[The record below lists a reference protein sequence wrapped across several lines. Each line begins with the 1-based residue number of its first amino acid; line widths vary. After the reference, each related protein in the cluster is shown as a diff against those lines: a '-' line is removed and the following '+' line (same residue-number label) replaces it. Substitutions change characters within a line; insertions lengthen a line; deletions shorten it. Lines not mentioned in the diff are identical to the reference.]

1 MNSRALRPINLAIA
15 AIGGQG
21 GGVLA
26 NWIVATAERNGFAVQ
41 ATSVPGVAQR
51 TGATIYYIE
60 MMPPEMLSGQEP
72 VFALN
77 PIPGDLDI
85 VVAAELVEAGRAIQR
100 GFVTPDRTTLIAS
113 SHRVYSTMEKSA
125 LGDGTRDGRGILD
138 IGTDVAKNLICFDMA
153 QAAQRTGSVISAV
166 LLGAVAGCACLPFSR
181 DDFEAS
187 IRADGRS
194 VDTNLAGFAA
204 GFAPPGATT
213 SSADL
218 DLKLIDTL
226 DEKPAAS
233 VPAKEISGQPVA
245 PAIVELLQQ
254 LKSKIPEPSQK
265 LAREG
270 LRRVLDYQDIE
281 YGNLYLHRLC
291 SFTEWDRHDH
301 RLCNELA
308 RYLAVRMT
316 YEDTIRVAEL
326 KTRSA
331 RFERLRREV
340 SALPEQ
346 SVCVTEFMRPRVEE
360 ICDTLP
366 AWLGSSIQ
374 ESATLRA
381 GVSVFCRQ
389 GRKINTTRLPGFL
402 LLYFLASLK
411 RWRRGSYRFAREN
424 RQIED
429 WLECIKDKLHEN
441 YDLAVE
447 ITKCADL
454 IKGYGDTRARGV
466 ANYNTIMEA
475 LDDAVLTENAANTV
489 RTLRDAALAD
499 EEGLVFSK
507 ALADF
512 QTTRAGVPG

>member
-1 MNSRALRPINLAIA
+1 LNPASPRPLNLAIA

-26 NWIVATAERNGFAVQ
+26 NWIAATAERNGYAVQ

-60 MMPPEMLSGQEP
+60 MMPPEMLSGQDP

-113 SHRVYSTMEKSA
+113 NHRVYSTLEKSA
-125 LGDGTRDGRGILD
+125 LGDGTLDGQVILD
-138 IGTDVAKNLICFDMA
+138 IGTDVAKNFICFDMA
-153 QAAQRTGSVISAV
+153 EAAERTGSVISAV
-166 LLGAVAGCACLPFSR
+166 LLGAVAGCSCLPFSR
-181 DDFEAS
+181 ADFETS

-194 VDTNLAGFAA
+194 VNTNLAGFDA
-204 GFAPPGATT
+204 GFALPGAGNPGD
-213 SSADL
+213 SL
-218 DLKLIDTL
+218 DITLIDTL
-226 DEKPAAS
+226 GDSPGDKSAVSLPAQAIPDKPT
-233 VPAKEISGQPVA
+233 A
-245 PAIVELLQQ
+245 PAMLELLRQIEN
-254 LKSKIPEPSQK
+254 KIPEPGRR

-281 YGNLYLHRLC
+281 YGKLYLQRLC
-291 SFTEWDRHDH
+291 SFAEWDRYDQ
-301 RLCNELA
+301 RLCKELA
-308 RYLAVRMT
+308 RYLALRMT
-316 YEDTIRVAEL
+316 CEDTVRVAEL
-326 KTRSA
+326 KIRPA
-331 RFERLRREV
+331 RFERLRQEL
-340 SALPEQ
+340 SALPNQ
-346 SVCVTEFMRPRVEE
+346 LVYVTEFMHPRVEE
-360 ICDTLP
+360 VCDTLP
-366 AWLGSSIQ
+366 AWLGAYIL
-374 ESATLRA
+374 ESATLRG
-381 GVSVFCRQ
+381 GVSVFCRR

-402 LLYFLASLK
+402 LLYMIASLK

-429 WLECIKDKLHEN
+429 WLGRIKSNLPEN

-454 IKGYGDTRARGV
+454 IKGYGDTHARGL
-466 ANYNTIMEA
+466 ANYEVIMRV
-475 LDDAVLTENAANTV
+475 LDDAVLTNNAADTI

-499 EEGLVFSK
+499 EEGVVLSE

-512 QTTRAGVPG
+512 RGAG